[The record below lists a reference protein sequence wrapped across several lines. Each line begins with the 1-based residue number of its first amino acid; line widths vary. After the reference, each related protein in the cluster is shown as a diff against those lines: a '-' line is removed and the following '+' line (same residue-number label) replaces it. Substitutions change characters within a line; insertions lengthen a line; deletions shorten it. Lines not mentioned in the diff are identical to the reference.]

1 MKGIHLKYVFCALI
15 ACSFAAPEIK
25 ADITCRYWFDSE
37 TDLSRALTEK
47 FDGNSIKLNL
57 DASQLPYGLHK
68 VSVMVGSSDQWSPV
82 LCKLFYKPEPQIENV
97 SRILQIN
104 VDGKKLYD
112 KDLAAESDVISLD
125 VAELPV
131 GLHRLDCML
140 LSSTGEAITT
150 GQQLFYKPER
160 KDENVSHILQVNV
173 DGKKLYDTDLATGSD
188 IITLDA
194 AKLPT
199 GLHRLDCMLLSS
211 TGEAITTGQKLFYK
225 PEPEMSLSDW
235 KMTFLADDQQ
245 LWNGSISE
253 KEEVILLDASAI
265 KAGISRLVCL
275 FTSSK
280 TGESFIAEKKDF
292 YKPSDAPNS
301 IRGYLS
307 AAGSEYVGEK
317 VKELGYSIEF
327 ENSGETDA
335 EPINQVEVKCALDP
349 DIFELSS
356 FRMREIKIGGKTLS
370 LDGRKSFHERLD
382 MRPER
387 DVIADVVCEFDEKNG
402 NIVWRISSLDPETLN
417 PTEEKSVSI
426 LPANTDGWGAG
437 EIVYEVELR
446 ENLADGTIIDN
457 TALIGF
463 DGKEIANPSWRNILD
478 LTLPKSHIESIE
490 EVAGGYE
497 FEISGSD
504 TGSGIWKYELYRK
517 NQIEG
522 TWEVVMTD
530 IYDTHFV
537 YEDNSPSETPR
548 FATIAIDRAGN
559 VEISSDM
566 TDGINTVLDETEDA
580 HYYMLN
586 GVKATDD
593 YKGVLVGKGRKI
605 IKANH

>member
-15 ACSFAAPEIK
+15 ACSLAAPEIK

-37 TDLSRALTEK
+37 TDLSKALTEK

-82 LCKLFYKPEPQIENV
+82 LCKLFYKPEPQKENV
-97 SRILQIN
+97 TRRLQLN

-112 KDLAAESDVISLD
+112 KAFMA
-125 VAELPV
+125 
-131 GLHRLDCML
+131 
-140 LSSTGEAITT
+140 
-150 GQQLFYKPER
+150 
-160 KDENVSHILQVNV
+160 
-173 DGKKLYDTDLATGSD
+173 GSD

-194 AKLPT
+194 AKLPV
-199 GLHRLDCMLLSS
+199 GLHRIDCMVLSS
-211 TGEAITTGQKLFYK
+211 TGDAITTGQKLFYK
-225 PEPEMSLSDW
+225 PEPEMTLNDW
-235 KMTFLADDQQ
+235 EMTFLADDQQ

-253 KEEVILLDASAI
+253 KEEVILLDTSAI
-265 KAGISRLVCL
+265 KDGISRLVCL

-292 YKPSDAPNS
+292 YKPSDTPNS
-301 IRGYLS
+301 ISGYLS
-307 AAGSEYVGEK
+307 EAGSEYVGEK
-317 VKELGYSIEF
+317 VRELGYAIEF
-327 ENSGETDA
+327 ENNGEADS
-335 EPINQVEVKCALDP
+335 EPINQVEVRSALDP
-349 DIFELSS
+349 EIFELSS

-522 TWEVVMTD
+522 TWDVVMTD

-537 YEDNSPSETPR
+537 YEVNSLSEMPR
-548 FATIAIDRAGN
+548 FATIAIDKAGN

-566 TDGINTVLDETEDA
+566 TDGIDAVLDEPENA
-580 HYYMLN
+580 QYYMLN
-586 GVKATDD
+586 GVKATDV
-593 YKGVLVGKGRKI
+593 YKGVLVGKGRKTM
-605 IKANH
+605 KTNH

>member
-15 ACSFAAPEIK
+15 ACSLAAPEIK

-37 TDLSRALTEK
+37 TDLSKALTEK

-82 LCKLFYKPEPQIENV
+82 LCKLFYKPEPQKENV
-97 SRILQIN
+97 TRRLQLN

-112 KDLAAESDVISLD
+112 KAFMA
-125 VAELPV
+125 
-131 GLHRLDCML
+131 
-140 LSSTGEAITT
+140 
-150 GQQLFYKPER
+150 
-160 KDENVSHILQVNV
+160 
-173 DGKKLYDTDLATGSD
+173 GSD

-194 AKLPT
+194 AKLPV

-253 KEEVILLDASAI
+253 EEEVILLDASAI
-265 KAGISRLVCL
+265 KDGISRLVCL

-301 IRGYLS
+301 IKGYLS
-307 AAGSEYVGEK
+307 AAGSEYVGKK

-327 ENSGETDA
+327 ENIGETAA
-335 EPINQVEVKCALDP
+335 EPVNQVEVKSVLDP
-349 DIFELSS
+349 EIFEFSS

-387 DVIADVVCEFDEKNG
+387 DVIADVVCVFDEKDG
-402 NIVWRISSLDPETLN
+402 NIIWRMSSLDPETLN
-417 PTEEKSVSI
+417 PTEEKTMSI
-426 LPANTDGWGAG
+426 LPANTDGWGTG
-437 EIVYEVELR
+437 EIVYEVGLK

-463 DGKEIANPSWRNILD
+463 DGKEIASPSWRNILD
-478 LTLPKSHIESIE
+478 LTLPKSQIESVE
-490 EVAGGYE
+490 EVTGGYE

-517 NQIEG
+517 NLIEG
-522 TWEVVMTD
+522 TWEAVMTG

-537 YEDNSPSETPR
+537 YEDNSSSETPR

-580 HYYMLN
+580 YYYMLN